1 MSKIHFRPVQG
12 PEEKIKD
19 FPQTEGYFYVA
30 TDTGRVYLDTADENK
45 LPIGSSGVQ
54 VIYGTDDNAEI
65 EYDIDDNPIDY
76 LIEIGK
82 LSTTNY
88 HINDLILNSDGC
100 FYRIIGTG
108 LNENREECVK
118 CEKLTMGGG
127 SDDNTEKKVL
137 GSTSLT
143 LNCTQDIL
151 NDEQASVTVLVKCR
165 TIDSIPQAESVE
177 GQITVSQQS
186 KSGEGYEVIW
196 QSDRVVFNHNVA
208 QTFDL
213 TEVLRDSTT
222 HQITFDITNNPDPE
236 NNKFLAP
243 TKRTVFITK
252 HALDLSWKEDSFSNS
267 YPFQTGSVR
276 IAWLMTTGV
285 ERSIEV
291 YFDDFLVLDREYKT
305 DDDKSKA
312 NDDFTITADT
322 QILSGSKVTT
332 LKDYFT
338 HGEHTIKAKLYLSQ
352 NGTKGNGT
360 AFITK
365 EIAIR
370 NKNSLIP
377 LIWTGNFKTEY
388 YTYETIRIPFK
399 VLDPNN
405 RIATVYLYKNGVLIG
420 TRQVISNNAEW
431 EYWEITNLVLNDSA
445 YYTIKV
451 GTEPYDYS
459 RNFTFDISIDP
470 LRDMKLAR
478 QDELRVNFVATG
490 RSNSESK
497 LSRETLEING
507 EYAEFKNF
515 NWYNNGWLF
524 DEDNVTCLRVSN
536 GAEVSIP
543 IGPLEFDNGSA
554 TSTHTIEIQFKIRNP
569 QKYTKV
575 ITKYTRYKASDEAD
589 SSKKGWT
596 DDKAWEEFR
605 NQTEYLNYDIFL
617 NKKYLPEHPEA
628 PTYDELTYDRLE
640 QIFDLTNLAC
650 AYGSETNPLGIYFS
664 PQDATFTA
672 NGKEETVSVD
682 FIENKMLN
690 LTFVYTKAK
699 EGIEGGN
706 SKLLEIYMNGVLT
719 SVARRSGSS
728 MWSIDSNVIKFMAK
742 TCDIDLYSIRVY
754 DTDLSIHEVVQNY
767 AFDKRNIKYWDQKD
781 LYDSRADIQDEV
793 FSYQRMKTYNNNH
806 QDEPLMPY
814 IILRT
819 SSQKPIENRLPY
831 SKDKDA
837 QPGTFEFVNVPLDAA
852 YARGELDNIV
862 DPKVWPPITNKKG
875 EVIYT
880 SVQNYYMHHCPS
892 FITPINGC
900 TFQVQGTS
908 SRNYPRR
915 NYKAK
920 CKNAMYMNKGPF
932 EKLYQEDKIND
943 TLTTDSKCFL
953 EFFFMDNPSVGT
965 NKFTLKVDYME
976 SSGDYNR
983 GFANFVNETYSYH
996 PLKDYNDSN
1005 TFCEYAAPEETTT
1018 YIEGNLYKY
1027 YNHKGNIKTT
1037 DGKDDNLVITSK
1049 ADFDM
1054 GPYALYQK
1062 LMAEKPEVYGTKI
1075 KVIGPD
1081 SPYYNKWYLN
1091 KESGYTDYTV
1101 SSLED
1106 YRTSVKGYP
1115 VLAFHWPATSND
1127 DYNESDIIYIG
1138 KYNMLL
1144 DKGSD
1149 ECYGFKL
1156 GKKVLQSQ
1164 IEGNPAV
1171 RNIAECWEF
1180 QNNSR
1185 TYCSFRDPWNRY
1197 ELSFRP
1203 PVMDDSN
1210 GVTTKG
1216 APMVADSFEV
1226 RYNAN
1231 DDLIS
1236 KALFKCNDTAGGSND
1251 KDLPGWIK
1259 GMANT
1264 APDRIKIEEVANEA
1278 GEKSTEI
1285 TITNPGQDPV
1295 KFDSTNAATSR
1306 ELLLALMSNWEDAVR
1321 WVWSTCLDCNIDF
1334 NGTLYSIPSI
1344 GKYNLVEDL
1353 AEALYET
1360 GKYYVV
1366 TGVNSTGDDIYG
1378 ISNNEF
1384 DINTKYYKLN
1394 GTDYNLIVLTND
1406 ENKVY
1411 KTSIYY
1417 ILQDKDNDIYVI
1429 STDKFSA
1436 NETYYQ
1442 LVQDEASIDNRWLL
1456 PAPITY
1462 GGVTYTKDCKEYRQ
1476 AKFKNELSNYF
1487 NIEYLAT
1494 YFLMTEIF
1502 ECYDSRGKN
1511 AMFASWG
1518 PQKKNKDKAQVQH
1531 YIWYP
1536 IFYDIDTQLG
1546 INNTGIP
1553 SFEYYVDATIDGS
1566 FSTND
1571 SVLWNN
1577 FYKFFKSKIVDKYQ
1591 QLMGF
1596 SNGSYDTSKVTQI
1609 FAKDAN
1615 TNSDKSEAVDK
1626 WYKTDPSVFPDSYA
1640 VKGDRPLLAL
1650 NLDEEYKYIIPT
1662 NSAAENT
1669 IFGRLTNEG
1678 KQAVETDQYFYA
1690 LQGDRNLYR
1699 AQFLSNRLNYID
1711 SWLTVDGYA
1720 SGSGGNF
1727 IRSRISANNPK
1738 NTSDKW
1744 IIGTNTQGMTDLVTN
1759 AQYWKDGIED
1769 IQNGEKNHIFDGEY
1783 WIEMEPAR
1791 NSYVTVGTDGA
1802 NFASQKYNGLN
1813 PVIFTAPD
1821 LKQGIMSSGNYREQL
1836 YYIYGTD
1843 QMKSL
1848 GDLSKLYFQE
1858 FSMEGKAN
1866 KMTDLLLGYDGL
1878 ATEDGQPYAYFNK
1891 DVNDWS
1897 YPKAGMPLLKEM
1909 NLCNITFKKDQ
1920 PALDLTKS
1928 EKLENFRNTGSNIPK
1943 VEFAKG
1949 VALNTLYLTSE
1960 TNYLT
1965 LIEANLLNKLIT
1977 TYVNPTLNSA
1987 KRLVVANENKG
1998 LYIQNLTDKD
2008 DDQIETKIKTID
2020 IEGGNLGYYSYELLR
2035 RYYLGCKKSNLKD
2048 CEINFVDVQWSP
2060 YRLLNDDKIELDP
2073 DNVQYFKDNG
2083 HFQLDAIP
2091 YNEVNKITTLD
2102 IKNGLIY
2109 YLDESVNGYEEIH
2122 NKIVNYTDLL
2132 KKIYDESQIYNK
2144 DNTFKGINQK
2154 NPNITGIV
2162 YIENDEVIDEHI
2174 IQNELQSIYPNLTI
2188 FVKNV
2193 NKEYSVK
2200 FIVEETDEDGNV
2212 IAQEILK
2219 TQKLIK
2225 NSDGSSSQIFF
2236 DDPTDKTKSNYISF
2250 GTLQEKRPIDDFK
2263 GWKDENNN
2271 FIITVDKDENKK
2283 DQVTSNN
2290 WNTLTLDSNKLDYVF
2305 TAGFKRKSY
2314 EITFV
2319 NGDGVSKI
2327 TGTYLYGTR
2336 ITVPN
2341 NFYYYKNGTDDFN
2354 TDETRPAQGL
2364 ISFETTWKQTGWVA
2378 DDPDGVRIDLNK
2390 QLAYADRTFYAVGEL
2405 VNVYDNILENDDSH
2419 QYYEV
2424 RKDTSNNTYY
2434 LHFFDICKYLGGKI
2448 TLPSTYNG
2456 QPITRIENTSGYYSA
2471 TAFILNKN
2479 VTGIYF
2485 SPKASNKIAIIDSA
2499 AFNGMTNLR
2508 YFEFSDCLEKIGGQ
2522 AFQSAKLDQV
2532 ERLPYSSSLK
2542 GLNIGRQAFHSTYIG
2557 GRTKSFVVEGCKDG
2571 VLNLGEKAFGRMY
2584 IIGSKV
2590 DNVYPIT
2597 GALLFQLGTN
2607 KYPLSQLA
2615 CAKDAL
2621 TQSSGF
2627 GPTKTN
2633 KYTGTIRY
2641 YYRAQF
2647 ESSIVPIM
2655 NEVES
2660 DVTTICQ
2667 YTFDPIVR

>member
-30 TDTGRVYLDTADENK
+30 TDTGRVYLDTATENK

-54 VIYGTDDNAEI
+54 VIYGTDDNIEV
-65 EYDIDDNPIDY
+65 EYDSDENPTSY
-76 LIEIGK
+76 LILTSK
-82 LSTTNY
+82 LSTIGY
-88 HINDLILNSDGC
+88 HSDDLILNSDGC
-100 FYRIIGTG
+100 FYRIIEPTI
-108 LNENREECVK
+108 NDENEECVR
-118 CEKLTMGGG
+118 CEKLTVGGG
-127 SDDNTEKKVL
+127 GVEQEHKVL
-137 GSTSLT
+137 GTTSMV
-143 LNCTQDIL
+143 LNCTKDIL
-151 NDEQASVTVLVKCR
+151 NDEKASVTILVKCR
-165 TIDSIPQAESVE
+165 TINNEPQTSSVE
-177 GQITVSQQS
+177 GVLTVSQQS
-186 KSGEGYEVIW
+186 KSGSGYEQIW
-196 QSDRVVFNHNVA
+196 SSDPLIFEHNIP
-208 QTFDL
+208 QTIDL
-213 TEVLRDSTT
+213 TNILRDSTT
-222 HQITFDITNNPDPE
+222 HQISFDITTNPDPI
-236 NNKFLAP
+236 NNAFKAP

-252 HALDLSWKEDSFSNS
+252 HALDLSWKEDNFSNI
-267 YPFQTGSVR
+267 YPFDDGSVR
-276 IAWLMTTGV
+276 TAWLMSSGV
-285 ERSIEV
+285 ERTIEI
-291 YFDDFLVLDREYKT
+291 YFDDYLILNREYKGN
-305 DDDKSKA
+305 SINQA

-322 QILSGSKVTT
+322 VILNSTKATT
-332 LKDYFT
+332 LKDIFT

-352 NGTKGNGT
+352 NGIKGNGT
-360 AFITK
+360 PFITK

-370 NKNSLIP
+370 DRTSLIP

-405 RIATVYLYKNGVLIG
+405 QIATVYLYKNGVLIG
-420 TRQVISNNAEW
+420 TRQVTSNSAEW
-431 EYWEITNLVLNDSA
+431 EYWEITNLVVNDSA

-451 GTEPYDYS
+451 GTAPYDYS
-459 RNFTFDISIDP
+459 RNFTFNIAIDP

-478 QDELRVNFVATG
+478 ESDLKVNFVATG

-507 EYAEFKNF
+507 KRATFKNF

-524 DEDNVTCLRVSN
+524 DENNVTCLRISN

-543 IGPLEFDNGSA
+543 IGSLEFDNGSA

-569 QKYTKV
+569 QNYTKV

-589 SSKKGWT
+589 SSKQDWT
-596 DDKAWEEFR
+596 DDDAWKEFR
-605 NQTEYLNYDIFL
+605 NQSKYLNYDTFL
-617 NKKYLPEHPEA
+617 TQEYLPHHPEA

-640 QIFDLTNLAC
+640 QIFDLKNNLIC
-650 AYGSETNPLGIYFS
+650 AYGSEEDPLGIYFS

-682 FIENKMLN
+682 FVENKMLN

-699 EGIEGGN
+699 EGMVGGN
-706 SKLLEIYMNGVLT
+706 SKLLEIFMNGVLT

-728 MWSIDSNVIKFMAK
+728 MWSINSDVIKFMSN

-767 AFDKRNIKYWDQKD
+767 AFDKKNIKYWDQKD
-781 LYDSRADIQDEV
+781 LYESRADIQDEI
-793 FSYQRMKTYNNNH
+793 FSYQRMKTYNSTH
-806 QDEPLMPY
+806 QNEPLMPY

-819 SSQKPIENRLPY
+819 TANNNENTQNRLPY
-831 SKDKDA
+831 SKDKGA
-837 QPGTFEFVNVPLDAA
+837 QAGTLEFINVPLDAA
-852 YARGELDNIV
+852 YTRGELDNIV
-862 DPKVWPPITNKKG
+862 NLDPAKWPPILDSVTK

-880 SVQNYYMHHCPS
+880 PVQNYYMHHCPS
-892 FITPINGC
+892 FTTTIDGC

-920 CKNAMYMNKGPF
+920 CKNVMFMNKGPF
-932 EKLYQEDKIND
+932 EKLYEEDKANN
-943 TLTTDSKCFL
+943 TLNKDSKCFI
-953 EFFFMDNPSVGT
+953 EFFYMDNETVGT
-965 NKFTLKVDYME
+965 AKFTLKIDFME

-983 GFANFVNETYSYH
+983 GFANLVNGTYSQH
-996 PLKDYNDSN
+996 PICDYKDSFNKYDLYGN
-1005 TFCEYAAPEETTT
+1005 T
-1018 YIEGNLYKY
+1018 N
-1027 YNHKGNIKTT
+1027 
-1037 DGKDDNLVITSK
+1037 
-1049 ADFDM
+1049 
-1054 GPYALYQK
+1054 
-1062 LMAEKPEVYGTKI
+1062 
-1075 KVIGPD
+1075 
-1081 SPYYNKWYLN
+1081 
-1091 KESGYTDYTV
+1091 
-1101 SSLED
+1101 D
-1106 YRTSVKGYP
+1106 YRTSMKGFP
-1115 VLAFHWPATSND
+1115 VLAFHWPSD
-1127 DYNESDIIYIG
+1127 DNNQYNNESDIIYIG

-1149 ECYGFKL
+1149 ECFGFKPN
-1156 GKKVLQSQ
+1156 KKVLQNQ
-1164 IEGNPAV
+1164 IKGTPKV
-1171 RNIAECWEF
+1171 RDIAECWEF

-1197 ELSFRP
+1197 KLSFRP
-1203 PVMDDSN
+1203 PIMDNDN
-1210 GVTTKG
+1210 GVTTHG

-1236 KALFKCNDTAGGSND
+1236 KALFECKDTASGSYAD
-1251 KDLPGWIK
+1251 DLPDWVSGI
-1259 GMANT
+1259 ANT
-1264 APDRIKIEEVANEA
+1264 APDRIKVNEIIDETT
-1278 GEKSTEI
+1278 GQKSTEI
-1285 TITNPGQDPV
+1285 IITNPGQESV
-1295 KFDSTNAATSR
+1295 KFDSTNANTSR
-1306 ELLLALMSNWEDAVR
+1306 ELLLALMSNWEDAVS
-1321 WVWSTCLDCNIDF
+1321 WVWSTCLDCSIDF
-1334 NGTLYSIPSI
+1334 NGILYEIPSI
-1344 GKYNLVEDL
+1344 GQYNLVDGL
-1353 AEALYET
+1353 AEALYEK

-1366 TGVNSTGDDIYG
+1366 TGANDAGNDIYG
-1378 ISNNEF
+1378 ISNDEF
-1384 DINTKYYKLN
+1384 NPEIKYYKLN
-1394 GTDYNLIVLTND
+1394 GIDYNLITLTNN
-1406 ENKVY
+1406 ESKVY
-1411 KTSIYY
+1411 KTGIYY
-1417 ILQDKDNDIYVI
+1417 ILQDEKNNIYTI
-1429 STDKFSA
+1429 SNDKFNASRS
-1436 NETYYQ
+1436 YYQ
-1442 LVQDEASIDNRWLL
+1442 LIQNEANIDNRWLL
-1456 PAPITY
+1456 PAPVTY

-1518 PQKKNKDKAQVQH
+1518 PQKGNIEKVTGIQH

-1577 FYKFFKSKIVDKYQ
+1577 FYQFFKSKIVDKYK

-1609 FAKDAN
+1609 FAKDSN
-1615 TNSDKSEAVDK
+1615 TNSDKSEIVDK

-1678 KQAVETDQYFYA
+1678 KYAVETDQYFYA

-1744 IIGTNTQGMTDLVTN
+1744 IEGTNTQGMTNLVTN
-1759 AQYWKDGIED
+1759 AQYWKDNIEY
-1769 IQNGEKNHIFDGEY
+1769 GEKNHIFDGEY
-1783 WIEMEPAR
+1783 WIEMQPAR

-1802 NFASQKYNGLN
+1802 NFASQKYNGLS
-1813 PVIFTAPD
+1813 PVKFTAPD
-1821 LKQGIMSSGNYREQL
+1821 LEKGIRSSGNYREQL

-1858 FSMEGKAN
+1858 FAMEGKADR
-1866 KMTDLLLGYDGL
+1866 MTDLLLGYDGL

-1897 YPKAGMPLLKEM
+1897 YPKTGMPLLKEM

-1920 PALDLTKS
+1920 PALNLTKS
-1928 EKLENFRNTGSNIPK
+1928 EKLENFRNTGSNIPR

-1949 VALNTLYLTSE
+1949 VALDTLYLTNE

-1977 TYVNPTLNSA
+1977 TYVNPTLSPTTG
-1987 KRLVVANENKG
+1987 RLVVADENKG

-2008 DDQIETKIKTID
+2008 DDQIETKIKTMD

-2035 RYYLGCKKSNLKD
+2035 RYYLGCKRGNLKD
-2048 CEINFVDVQWSP
+2048 CEINFVNVQWSP
-2060 YRLLNDDKIELDP
+2060 YRLLSDDKAELDTSRK
-2073 DNVQYFKDNG
+2073 YFKDNG
-2083 HFQLDAIP
+2083 HFQLNAIP
-2091 YNEVNKITTLD
+2091 QDRVNTITKLD

-2109 YLDESVNGYEEIH
+2109 YLDETVNGYEEIH
-2122 NKIVNYTDLL
+2122 NKLINYNDLL
-2132 KKIYDESQIYNK
+2132 KKIYDESQVYNK
-2144 DNTFKGINQK
+2144 DNTFKGINQN

-2162 YIENDEVIDEHI
+2162 YIENNEAIDEHI
-2174 IQNELQSIYPNLTI
+2174 IQDELQSIYPNLTI

-2200 FIVEETDEDGNV
+2200 FIIEDTDEDGNV

-2225 NSDGSSSQIFF
+2225 NADGSSSQIFF
-2236 DDPTDKTKSNYISF
+2236 DDPTDKTKKNYISF
-2250 GTLQEKRPIDDFK
+2250 GALQEKRPIDDFK

-2271 FIITVDKDENKK
+2271 YIITVDKDENKE
-2283 DQVTSNN
+2283 DYITSNN
-2290 WNTLTLDSNKLDYVF
+2290 WNTLTLNPDKLDYIF
-2305 TAGFKRKSY
+2305 TADFKRKSY
-2314 EITFV
+2314 TIYFV
-2319 NGDGVSKI
+2319 NGDRKLDSNTVSHVFK
-2327 TGTYLYGTR
+2327 YGER
-2336 ITVPN
+2336 IVVPSE
-2341 NFYYYKNGTDDFN
+2341 FYYYKNGNDDFN
-2354 TDETRPAQGL
+2354 TDDTNENV
-2364 ISFETTWKQTGWVA
+2364 ISYYTTWKQNGWA
-2378 DDPDGVRIDLNK
+2378 DADGVKIDLNK
-2390 QLAYADRTFYAVGEL
+2390 QLAYSDRVFYATGEL
-2405 VNVYDNILENDDSH
+2405 VNVYDNILDEKYYKIIRDSNTNTL
-2419 QYYEV
+2419 YL
-2424 RKDTSNNTYY
+2424 KFTNNYSR
-2434 LHFFDICKYLGGKI
+2434 LGGKI
-2448 TLPSTYNG
+2448 TLPATYEG
-2456 QPITRIENTSGYYSA
+2456 EPITRLYNIGTSSVG
-2471 TAFILNKN
+2471 NKN
-2479 VTGIYF
+2479 ITGVFF
-2485 SPKASNKIAIIDSA
+2485 SPQNENKISIIDSKM
-2499 AFNGMTNLR
+2499 FQSVTNLQH
-2508 YFEFSDCLEKIGGQ
+2508 FDFSNVLTKIGQ
-2522 AFQSAKLDQV
+2522 EAFAQTNLKQINK
-2532 ERLPYSSSLK
+2532 LPYSSSTT
-2542 GLNIGRQAFHSTYIG
+2542 GLDIGPYAFYGTSLG
-2557 GRTKSFVVEGCKDG
+2557 GANTKTFILEGCKDG
-2571 VLNLGEKAFGRMY
+2571 VIKLGNSAFNYMR
-2584 IIGSKV
+2584 IIGPKAEG
-2590 DNVYPIT
+2590 YPVI
-2597 GALLFQLGTN
+2597 GALTFQFGTN
-2607 KYPLSQLA
+2607 NKP
-2615 CAKDAL
+2615 L
-2621 TQSSGF
+2621 TQLVCGKDVLTPQTNY

-2633 KYTGTIRY
+2633 GQKGYIKYYCQAQYYDTI
-2641 YYRAQF
+2641 
-2647 ESSIVPIM
+2647 SGVMNNIL
-2655 NEVES
+2655 NEVSRSSYNYEL
-2660 DVTTICQ
+2660 Q
-2667 YTFDPIVR
+2667 PIIK

>member
-12 PEEKIKD
+12 LEEKIKN

-30 TDTGRVYLDTADENK
+30 TDTGRIYLDTADENK

-65 EYDIDDNPIDY
+65 EYDIDENPIDY

-108 LNENREECVK
+108 LDEDREECVK

-127 SDDNTEKKVL
+127 SDESSEKKVL

-151 NDEQASVTVLVKCR
+151 NNEQASVTVLVKCR
-165 TIDSIPQAESVE
+165 TIDNVPQAESVE
-177 GQITVSQQS
+177 GQITVSQQN

-196 QSDRVVFNHNVA
+196 QSDRVVFNHNVP

-252 HALDLSWKEDSFSNS
+252 HALDLSWKEDNFSNI
-267 YPFQTGSVR
+267 YPFDDGSVR
-276 IAWLMTTGV
+276 TAWLMSSGV
-285 ERSIEV
+285 ERAIEV
-291 YFDDFLVLDREYKT
+291 YFDDYLVLNREYKG
-305 DDDKSKA
+305 DNINQA

-322 QILSGSKVTT
+322 VILNSTKATT
-332 LKDYFT
+332 LKDVFT

-352 NGTKGNGT
+352 NGIKGNGT
-360 AFITK
+360 PFITK

-370 NKNSLIP
+370 DRTSLIP
-377 LIWTGNFKTEY
+377 LIWTGNFKIEY

-405 RIATVYLYKNGVLIG
+405 QITTVYLYKNGVLIG
-420 TRQVISNNAEW
+420 TRQITSNNAEW
-431 EYWEITNLVLNDSA
+431 EYWEITNLAVNDSA

-459 RNFTFDISIDP
+459 RNFTFDISVDP

-478 QDELRVNFVATG
+478 ENDLKVNFVATG

-507 EYAEFKNF
+507 KRAIFKNF

-524 DEDNVTCLRVSN
+524 DEDNVTCLRISN
-536 GAEVSIP
+536 GAEISIP
-543 IGPLEFDNGSA
+543 IGSLEFDNGSA

-569 QKYTKV
+569 QNYTKV

-589 SSKKGWT
+589 SSKQDWT
-596 DDKAWEEFR
+596 DDDAWKEFR
-605 NQTEYLNYDIFL
+605 NQSTYLNYDTFL
-617 NKKYLPEHPEA
+617 TQEYLPKHPEA

-640 QIFDLTNLAC
+640 QIFDLKNNLIC
-650 AYGSETNPLGIYFS
+650 AYGSEEDPLGIYFS

-682 FIENKMLN
+682 FVEDKMLN

-699 EGIEGGN
+699 EGMVGGN
-706 SKLLEIYMNGVLT
+706 SKLLEIFMNGVLT
-719 SVARRSGSS
+719 SVARRSSSS
-728 MWSIDSNVIKFMAK
+728 MWSINSDVIKFMSN

-767 AFDKRNIKYWDQKD
+767 AFDKKNIKYWDQKD
-781 LYDSRADIQDEV
+781 LYESRADIQDEV
-793 FSYQRMKTYNNNH
+793 FSYQRMKAYNSAH

-819 SSQKPIENRLPY
+819 TANNNENTQNRLPY
-831 SKDKDA
+831 SKDKGA
-837 QPGTFEFVNVPLDAA
+837 QAGTLEFINVPLDAA

-862 DPKVWPPITNKKG
+862 NSDPVKWPPILDSETK

-880 SVQNYYMHHCPS
+880 PVQNYYMHHCPS
-892 FITPINGC
+892 FTTTIDGC

-920 CKNAMYMNKGPF
+920 CKNVMFMNKGPF
-932 EKLYQEDKIND
+932 EKLYEEDKTNN
-943 TLTTDSKCFL
+943 TLNKNSKCFI
-953 EFFFMDNPSVGT
+953 EFFYMDNETVGT
-965 NKFTLKVDYME
+965 TKFTLKIDFME

-983 GFANFVNETYSYH
+983 GFANLVNGTYSQH
-996 PLKDYNDSN
+996 PICDYKDSFDNYDLYGN
-1005 TFCEYAAPEETTT
+1005 T
-1018 YIEGNLYKY
+1018 
-1027 YNHKGNIKTT
+1027 
-1037 DGKDDNLVITSK
+1037 D
-1049 ADFDM
+1049 
-1054 GPYALYQK
+1054 
-1062 LMAEKPEVYGTKI
+1062 
-1075 KVIGPD
+1075 
-1081 SPYYNKWYLN
+1081 
-1091 KESGYTDYTV
+1091 
-1101 SSLED
+1101 D
-1106 YRTSVKGYP
+1106 YRTSMKGFP
-1115 VLAFHWPATSND
+1115 VLAFHWPSDNNNQ
-1127 DYNESDIIYIG
+1127 YNNESDIIYIG

-1149 ECYGFKL
+1149 ECFGFKPN
-1156 GKKVLQSQ
+1156 KKVLQNQ
-1164 IEGNPAV
+1164 IEGKPKV
-1171 RNIAECWEF
+1171 RDIAECWEF

-1197 ELSFRP
+1197 KLSFRP
-1203 PVMDDSN
+1203 PIMDNNN
-1210 GVTTKG
+1210 GVTTHG

-1236 KALFKCNDTAGGSND
+1236 KALFECKDTASGSYVD
-1251 KDLPGWIK
+1251 DLPDWVNGI
-1259 GMANT
+1259 ANT
-1264 APDRIKIEEVANEA
+1264 APDRIKVNKITDETT
-1278 GEKSTEI
+1278 GQKSTEI
-1285 TITNPGQDPV
+1285 TITNPGQESV
-1295 KFDSTNAATSR
+1295 KFDSTNANTSR
-1306 ELLLALMSNWEDAVR
+1306 ELLLALMSNWEDAVS
-1321 WVWSTCLDCNIDF
+1321 WVWSTCLDCSIDF
-1334 NGTLYSIPSI
+1334 GGTLYEIPSI
-1344 GKYNLVEDL
+1344 GQYNLVDGL
-1353 AEALYET
+1353 AEALYER

-1366 TGVNSTGDDIYG
+1366 TGTNDAGNDIYG
-1378 ISNNEF
+1378 ISNDEF
-1384 DINTKYYKLN
+1384 NSEIKYYKLN
-1394 GTDYNLIVLTND
+1394 GIDYNLITLTNN
-1406 ENKVY
+1406 ESKVY
-1411 KTSIYY
+1411 KTGIYY
-1417 ILQDKDNDIYVI
+1417 ILQDEKNNIYTI
-1429 STDKFSA
+1429 SNDKFNA
-1436 NETYYQ
+1436 NESYYQ
-1442 LVQDEASIDNRWLL
+1442 LIQNEANIDDRWLL
-1456 PAPITY
+1456 PAPVTY

-1518 PQKKNKDKAQVQH
+1518 PQKNNIEKATGIQH

-1577 FYKFFKSKIVDKYQ
+1577 FYRFFKSKIVDKYK

-1596 SNGSYDTSKVTQI
+1596 SNGSYAPSKVTQI
-1609 FAKDAN
+1609 FAKDSD
-1615 TNSDKSEAVDK
+1615 TNSDKSAIVDK

-1678 KQAVETDQYFYA
+1678 KYAVETDQYFYA

-1744 IIGTNTQGMTDLVTN
+1744 IEGTNTQGMTNLVTN
-1759 AQYWKDGIED
+1759 AQYWKDNIEY
-1769 IQNGEKNHIFDGEY
+1769 GEKNHIFDGEY
-1783 WIEMEPAR
+1783 WIEMQPAR

-1802 NFASQKYNGLN
+1802 NFASQKYNGLS
-1813 PVIFTAPD
+1813 PVKFTAPD
-1821 LKQGIMSSGNYREQL
+1821 LKKGIMSSGNYREQL

-1858 FSMEGKAN
+1858 FAMEGKAD

-1878 ATEDGQPYAYFNK
+1878 AIEDGQPYAYFNK

-1897 YPKAGMPLLKEM
+1897 YPKTGMPLLKEM

-1920 PALDLTKS
+1920 PALNLTKS
-1928 EKLENFRNTGSNIPK
+1928 EKLENFRNTGSNIPR

-1949 VALNTLYLTSE
+1949 VALDTLYLTSE

-1977 TYVNPTLNSA
+1977 TYVNPTLNPTTG
-1987 KRLVVANENKG
+1987 RLVVADENKG

-2008 DDQIETKIKTID
+2008 DDQIETKIKTMD

-2083 HFQLDAIP
+2083 HFQLDVIP
-2091 YNEVNKITTLD
+2091 YNEVSKITTLD

-2109 YLDESVNGYEEIH
+2109 YLDETVNGYEEIH
-2122 NKIVNYTDLL
+2122 SKIVNYTDLL

-2162 YIENDEVIDEHI
+2162 YIENNEAIDEHI

-2225 NSDGSSSQIFF
+2225 NSDGSSSQTFF
-2236 DDPTDKTKSNYISF
+2236 DDPTDETKNNYISF

-2283 DQVTSNN
+2283 DQITSNN
-2290 WNTLTLDSNKLDYVF
+2290 WNTLTLNPNKLDYVF
-2305 TAGFKRKSY
+2305 TAGFERKSY

-2319 NGDGVSKI
+2319 NGDGISKV

-2341 NFYYYKNGTDDFN
+2341 NFYYYKNSADDFN

-2364 ISFETTWKQTGWVA
+2364 ISFETTWKQTGWAA
-2378 DDPDGVRIDLNK
+2378 DSPDGVRIDLNK

-2405 VNVYDNILENDDSH
+2405 VNVYDNILENDDNH
-2419 QYYEV
+2419 QYYEI

-2434 LHFFDICKYLGGKI
+2434 IHFFDMCKYLGGKI

-2456 QPITRIENTSGYYSA
+2456 QSITRIENTSGSQSA
-2471 TAFILNKN
+2471 TAFIMNTN

-2485 SPKASNKIAIIDSA
+2485 SPKLSNKISSIDSRTFFGA
-2499 AFNGMTNLR
+2499 TNLQ
-2508 YFEFSDCLEKIGGQ
+2508 YFEFSNCLEKIGDYT
-2522 AFQSAKLDQV
+2522 FYKTNLNQV
-2532 ERLPYSSSLK
+2532 ERIPYSSSLK
-2542 GLNIGRQAFHSTYIG
+2542 GLYIG
-2557 GRTKSFVVEGCKDG
+2557 SYAFQETQIGGKTKSFVLEGCKDG
-2571 VLNLGEKAFGRMY
+2571 VLNLNSNSFGRMH

-2590 DNVYPIT
+2590 NNVYPIT
-2597 GALLFQLGTN
+2597 GALLIQLGTN
-2607 KYPLSQLA
+2607 KYPLSQFA
-2615 CAKDAL
+2615 CMPNSL
-2621 TQSSGF
+2621 TQSTAF
-2627 GPTKTN
+2627 GPTKGN

-2647 ESSIVPIM
+2647 ESSIMAAM
-2655 NEVES
+2655 NEVIS
-2660 DVTTICQ
+2660 NIQNSGCQ